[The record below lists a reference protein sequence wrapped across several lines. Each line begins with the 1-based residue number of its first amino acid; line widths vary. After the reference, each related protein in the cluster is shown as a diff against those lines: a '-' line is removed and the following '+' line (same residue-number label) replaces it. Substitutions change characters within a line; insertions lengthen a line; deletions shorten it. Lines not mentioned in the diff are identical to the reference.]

1 MFSSYVWGTCPVPGP
16 DLKAEDSAGNHKDQI
31 PDFIVYIPVEDTND
45 KQINRMISDKCYEE
59 NKGDYPMMTGG
70 GDEVL
75 F

>member
-31 PDFIVYIPVEDTND
+31 PDFIVYVPVEDTND
-45 KQINRMISDKCYEE
+45 KQINRMISDK
-59 NKGDYPMMTGG
+59 KGDYPMMTGG